1 MSKILLK
8 SALWSIG
15 LFLFMNLVS
24 YLLDPEQFMFNFKYD
39 YKRPLSIMVGIFTV
53 IGFWLF
59 FMVVFSVRHYFVK
72 RKQSRA
78 LLIDEVERS
87 PSEKKAAVKRV
98 LRNHR
103 PSPRAY
109 FLSSAL
115 AFSWLTPSMRQ
126 RKSGPA
132 PAARPS
138 GGNWHCTGWRF
149 SCFRYSSSR
158 LTTRR
163 KNQNE

>member
-24 YLLDPEQFMFNFKYD
+24 YLLDPEQFMSNFKYD
-39 YKRPLSIMVGIFTV
+39 YKRDLSIMVGIFTV

-87 PSEKKAAVKRV
+87 PSDKKAAVKRV
-98 LRNHR
+98 LLK
-103 PSPRAY
+103 S
-109 FLSSAL
+109 LAL
-115 AFSWLTPSMRQ
+115 ATGILFIFCLGFFLIDPINATEKIRTGTGGQTEWGKLALYWLAFFVFSVFI
-126 RKSGPA
+126 
-132 PAARPS
+132 
-138 GGNWHCTGWRF
+138 F
-149 SCFRYSSSR
+149 SLNDSAEES
-158 LTTRR
+158 
-163 KNQNE
+163 K